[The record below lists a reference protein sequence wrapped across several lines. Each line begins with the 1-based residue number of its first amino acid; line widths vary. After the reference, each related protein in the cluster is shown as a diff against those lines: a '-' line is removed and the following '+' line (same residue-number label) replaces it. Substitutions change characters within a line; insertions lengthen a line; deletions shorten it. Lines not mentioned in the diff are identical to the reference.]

1 MIRSDISGFE
11 FTIFGYTVEVVTVCR
26 IPRTIA
32 LWHGS
37 RFIYRKG

>member
-11 FTIFGYTVEVVTVCR
+11 FTIFGYTVEVVTVRR
-26 IPRTIA
+26 IPCTIA
-32 LWHGS
+32 FWYGS